1 MMKRKSGT
9 AAVAMVTTIL
19 MVLATVQAA
28 SAATISIGAAF
39 AEPNE
44 TSIAPIIIED
54 AIPSVGTVDIT
65 IFYNP
70 AVVHVIDAANSKF
83 DFMHPV
89 INNSAGF
96 VRIGGMAYGDGLS
109 GDVKLADLVLEAV
122 GGVDE
127 ISLLGV
133 TINELKVAD
142 ATETAIPADVANS
155 TFGILNPPEPPAS
168 LLSTTGPHWINWIW
182 TAGSGS
188 TSDFVE
194 VRINSVWVANCTTPY
209 YNCTFPPHATRTIS
223 LRGHNS
229 SLNKYSA
236 YLNQTTTIPNHPPV
250 AAARSMHR
258 HNNVGSVY
266 SCKTILD
273 ASESSDPDGGIAGY
287 QWSFGDEASGTGEL
301 AEHVYISCNWNET
314 GYDPFIVGLTVTDDL
329 DPLTN
334 DVTTIPVN
342 VYIAGDANADGKVNI
357 LDATL
362 VGLEWGETCTDGWGG
377 NDDAD
382 RADLNN
388 DCKVNILDAVI
399 IGARWGDVA

>member
-1 MMKRKSGT
+1 
-9 AAVAMVTTIL
+9 MVTTIL

-39 AEPNE
+39 AEPNG

-70 AVVHVIDAANSKF
+70 AVVHVTDAANSKF

-122 GGVDE
+122 GGADE

-142 ATETAIPADVANS
+142 ATETTIPADVANS

-194 VRINSVWVANCTTPY
+194 VRINGVWVANCTTPY
-209 YNCTFPPHATRTIS
+209 YNCTSPPHATRTIS
-223 LRGHNS
+223 LRGYNS
-229 SLNKYSA
+229 SLKRYSA
-236 YLNQTTTIPNHPPV
+236 YVNQTVTISDHPPV
-250 AAARSMHR
+250 AIARLMHR
-258 HNNVGSVY
+258 HNNIGSVY
-266 SCKTILD
+266 DCKVILD
-273 ASESSDPDGGIAGY
+273 ASESSDPDGIIAGY
-287 QWSFGDEASGTGEL
+287 QWSFGDETSGCGEL
-301 AEHVYISCNWNET
+301 VEHLYTSCNWNGT
-314 GYDPFIVGLTVTDDL
+314 CYDPFIVSLTVTDDIN
-329 DPLTN
+329 PLISDTI
-334 DVTTIPVN
+334 TIPVN
-342 VYIAGDANADGKVNI
+342 VYIAGDANGDGMVDV
-357 LDATL
+357 LDATIL
-362 VGLEWGETCTDGWGG
+362 GLEWDSVCTG
-377 NDDAD
+377 NWND
-382 RADLNN
+382 RSDQADLNN
-388 DCKVNILDAVI
+388 DCCVDILDAVI
-399 IGARWGDVA
+399 IGTNWGNTLY